1 MLKRK
6 NSDDDI
12 EESGSKRAAIDLSLS
27 SPLSKGSLDPVSLPN
42 AEITSRAQP
51 ATDTDLAESANADP
65 ESAEPAASVTS
76 ADAVEEGKSSEVAS
90 EKPIIVSSH
99 KLNVDPSTFI
109 HIRLLVSLSDAV
121 TIIGKG
127 GKTIASIREATGVRL
142 KVSDHYPGIF
152 ERIVNIKG
160 SAEHVS
166 KVLIPDRL
174 MGSMIGKKGS
184 RFREIE
190 EASAAKLRAA
200 ESLLLPS
207 TDRVLYVHGVADALH
222 IALYYIC
229 TTYISHQEYLTT
241 RPIFYN
247 PAYALQQQQ
256 QQRYSGYGDGPGYP
270 PHGQP
275 SYNNYHSHQ
284 NYNSNNSYYRGPSSN
299 YHNGPGGPGGPPM
312 PPRDY
317 GGHNLNYDSR
327 QHNVQS
333 YNTGILRYGEKVHL
347 GNGAGPKVNM
357 SANPSLN
364 QAHQAAKN
372 AARGQEL
379 TQDVMIPNNF
389 VGTVIGK
396 GGSKIKEIR
405 HVSKA
410 KVRVLDPIPD
420 SEERLIQITGI
431 PEANEMAI
439 YMIHTVIE
447 TEKMRSASSRPTAS
461 NVDTGS
467 RYDSITG
474 NSNTEPPAF

>member
-1 MLKRK
+1 
-6 NSDDDI
+6 
-12 EESGSKRAAIDLSLS
+12 
-27 SPLSKGSLDPVSLPN
+27 
-42 AEITSRAQP
+42 
-51 ATDTDLAESANADP
+51 
-65 ESAEPAASVTS
+65 
-76 ADAVEEGKSSEVAS
+76 
-90 EKPIIVSSH
+90 
-99 KLNVDPSTFI
+99 
-109 HIRLLVSLSDAV
+109 
-121 TIIGKG
+121 
-127 GKTIASIREATGVRL
+127 
-142 KVSDHYPGIF
+142 
-152 ERIVNIKG
+152 
-160 SAEHVS
+160 
-166 KVLIPDRL
+166 
-174 MGSMIGKKGS
+174 MIGRKGS

-200 ESLLLPS
+200 ENLLVPS

-256 QQRYSGYGDGPGYP
+256 RYGPYGDGPGYP
-270 PHGQP
+270 SHGQP
-275 SYNNYHSHQ
+275 SYSNYHSHQ
-284 NYNSNNSYYRGPSSN
+284 NYNNSYYRDGGPSHN
-299 YHNGPGGPGGPPM
+299 YHGGPGGPPM

-317 GGHNLNYDSR
+317 SGHNLNYDSR

-347 GNGAGPKVNM
+347 GNGSSPKVNL

-410 KVRVLDPIPD
+410 KVRVLDPTPD
-420 SEERLIQITGI
+420 SDERLIQITGI

-439 YMIHTVIE
+439 YMIHSVIE
-447 TEKMRSASSRPTAS
+447 TEKMRNATNRSSNTS
-461 NVDTGS
+461 VDTSS

>member
-1 MLKRK
+1 MKFANILQAVGLIVR
-6 NSDDDI
+6 
-12 EESGSKRAAIDLSLS
+12 SLNNE
-27 SPLSKGSLDPVSLPN
+27 PF
-42 AEITSRAQP
+42 
-51 ATDTDLAESANADP
+51 DT
-65 ESAEPAASVTS
+65 
-76 ADAVEEGKSSEVAS
+76 
-90 EKPIIVSSH
+90 
-99 KLNVDPSTFI
+99 PSTPTAKQY
-109 HIRLLVSLSDAV
+109 RLQ
-121 TIIGKG
+121 
-127 GKTIASIREATGVRL
+127 
-142 KVSDHYPGIF
+142 
-152 ERIVNIKG
+152 
-160 SAEHVS
+160 
-166 KVLIPDRL
+166 VLIPDRL

-200 ESLLLPS
+200 ENLLLPS
-207 TDRVLYVHGVADALH
+207 TDRVLYVQGVADALH

-256 QQRYSGYGDGPGYP
+256 RYNGYGDGPGYP

-275 SYNNYHSHQ
+275 PYNNYHSHQ
-284 NYNSNNSYYRGPSSN
+284 GYNSNNSYYRGPNSS
-299 YHNGPGGPGGPPM
+299 YHNGPGGPGGPGGPPI

-317 GGHNLNYDSR
+317 AGQNLNYDSR

-347 GNGAGPKVNM
+347 GNGTGPKVNLT
-357 SANPSLN
+357 ANPSLN

-372 AARGQEL
+372 AVRGQEL

-396 GGSKIKEIR
+396 GGAKIKEIR

-420 SEERLIQITGI
+420 SDERLIQITGI

-447 TEKMRSASSRPTAS
+447 TEKMRSASRPTTS

-474 NSNTEPPAF
+474 NSNTEPPAFWDLSVLFLYFFYSSLFISQKHVFFLYP